1 MEKETWIILG
11 LGNPD
16 GKYLHTRHNVGFDVT
31 DRLLRRLGAPL
42 LRERLGGRLSELTL
56 DGRRLVIA
64 QPLTYMNLSGECAA
78 QLLAWYKCPANH
90 MLVICDD
97 IDLKPG
103 QLRLRARGSA
113 GTHNGLRS
121 LIQHIPDGSFPRLR
135 VGVGAPPAQ
144 IDLVNWVLG
153 HPLTTEEAEAMAA
166 ALDRAADAA
175 LDWFEHGSEHA
186 MSRFNGGG
194 KPKAAAPQAQEPASA
209 PAAAGDQT

>member
-78 QLLAWYKCPANH
+78 QLLAWYKCPADH

-103 QLRLRARGSA
+103 QVRFRRSGRA
-113 GTHNGLRS
+113 GTHNGLRNIVEQ
-121 LIQHIPDGSFPRLR
+121 LGGTEFPRCR
-135 VGVGAPPAQ
+135 IGVGAPAENW
-144 IDLVNWVLG
+144 DLVDWVLG
-153 HPLTTEEAEAMAA
+153 KPLSREEQALLDAA
-166 ALDRAADAA
+166 FDRAAEACED
-175 LDWFEHGSEHA
+175 LLSSGMDHA
-186 MSRFNGGG
+186 MQLCNQR
-194 KPKAAAPQAQEPASA
+194 A
-209 PAAAGDQT
+209 